1 MSNIAL
7 KNTAMHGIE
16 VMEKAYKFAEI
27 MAKSDIIPSHYRE
40 KPANV
45 FIAVQSGLRMN
56 IDPMLVMQNTF
67 VVGGKLGM
75 GSAFAISLANQSG
88 LFDAGIRYRIEGEGD
103 SLRVTAYTNLKKT
116 GEEISY
122 TIGMKEAKAENWTKN
137 PKYRTLPELM
147 LRYRAATLLIR
158 THAPE
163 VLNGM
168 QMAEELKDVE
178 ASKTVTESKAKT
190 MNEKLNEKFDLLPPI
205 EEPLESPFDK
215 KDLLAELTW
224 LIDKHDVSE
233 DLIGKWCDKAEV
245 ETIDELDQDKMQSC
259 IDYINTNNHYIEN

>member
-1 MSNIAL
+1 MNNLITQ
-7 KNTAMHGIE
+7 NTALSGIE
-16 VMEKAYKFAEI
+16 MMEKAYKFSEI
-27 MAKSDIIPSHYRE
+27 IAKSDIIPTHYRG
-40 KPANV
+40 KPYNV

-56 IDPMLVMQNTF
+56 LDPMFIMQNTF
-67 VVGGKLGM
+67 VVSGKLGM

-88 LFDAGIRYRIEGEGD
+88 MFDAGIRYRIEGEGD
-103 SLRVTAYTNLKKT
+103 SLRVTAYTNLKNT

-168 QMAEELKDVE
+168 HMVEELKDVE
-178 ASKTVTESKAKT
+178 ASTRRIESKAKT

-205 EEPLESPFDK
+205 EDPVET
-215 KDLLAELTW
+215 KDLLTELMW
-224 LIDKHDVSE
+224 LIDKHDISE

-245 ETIDELDQDKMQSC
+245 ENIEELDQDKIQSC
-259 IDYINTNNHYIEN
+259 IDYINTRNHLIEN